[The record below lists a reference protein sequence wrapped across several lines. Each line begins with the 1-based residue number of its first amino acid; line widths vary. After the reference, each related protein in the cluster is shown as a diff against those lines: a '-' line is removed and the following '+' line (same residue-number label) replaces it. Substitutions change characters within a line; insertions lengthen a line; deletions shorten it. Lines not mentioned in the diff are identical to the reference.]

1 MSGSASKNKPAHPFG
16 VYVSAG
22 GCPTLAHMSGAGGT
36 AKRRADWA
44 FVSGV
49 SPVSPNLKL
58 IERIQ
63 REKVGYGRKGINW
76 PQGPC
81 AETGGTGATVTR
93 ASGET
98 TGARRVWDRWDHP
111 TLDQGVTVR
120 GCDGARTR
128 RLNLVTRLRGSPRL
142 ALILGE
148 SSNALPNGSPRRR

>member
-22 GCPTLAHMSGAGGT
+22 GCPTLSHMSGAGGT

-44 FVSGV
+44 LVSGV

-93 ASGET
+93 VCGET
-98 TGARRVWDRWDHP
+98 AGAGHAWDRWDP
-111 TLDQGVTVR
+111 SKR
-120 GCDGARTR
+120 GQGARVR
-128 RLNLVTRLRGSPRL
+128 RSYLVTRLRGSPRL
-142 ALILGE
+142 ALILGG
-148 SSNALPNGSPRRR
+148 SSNALPIGSHRG